1 MTTTGILEMYRDR
14 IRTLAVERGLNEAAV
29 TVSARP
35 LTPEEAIGNPDRRDF
50 PILEGRERVI
60 EATVLGARGQAFTDS
75 PSDFE
80 GRFQAVLEL
89 PLTTNAHRAV
99 FLAATNAALAH
110 LKLVTGTLHCKDDAP
125 EQCAFEIAMSARI
138 TDAQTVGLI
147 GLNPAIAS
155 ALVREFGPKA
165 VRITDLNSQNIGIE
179 KFGVT
184 IWDGHTRTGELI
196 QTRDLILVTGT
207 TLVNGTF
214 DEIINAARAARKRL
228 VVYGITAAGV
238 CRLMGL
244 ERWCSL
250 AQDAA

>member
-1 MTTTGILEMYRDR
+1 MDTPPILEQYRDR
-14 IRTLAVERGLNEAAV
+14 IRVLAVERGLNEAAV

-147 GLNPAIAS
+147 GFNPAIAS

-214 DEIINAARAARKRL
+214 DEIINATRAARKRL
-228 VVYGITAAGV
+228 VVYGITASGRVFCFDGV
-238 CRLMGL
+238 IESR
-244 ERWCSL
+244 
-250 AQDAA
+250 